1 MIISSYQQINIF
13 YTTKKYNVNISIV
26 NLFKVKW
33 NKRYTGK
40 ELAEAS
46 GLSTTTITKLMK
58 GEHVDL
64 KLSTLEKIAKF
75 LKCSV
80 KDILEEVSD

>member
-1 MIISSYQQINIF
+1 MISSCQQINIF
-13 YTTKKYNVNISIV
+13 YTTKKYNVNMIIV

-80 KDILEEVSD
+80 KDILEEVPD

>member
-1 MIISSYQQINIF
+1 MNIF
-13 YTTKKYNVNISIV
+13 YTTKKYNVNMIIV

-80 KDILEEVSD
+80 KDILEEVPD

>member
-1 MIISSYQQINIF
+1 M
-13 YTTKKYNVNISIV
+13 VIV
-26 NLFKVKW
+26 NLYRVKW

-40 ELAEAS
+40 EIAKIS
-46 GLSTTTITKLMK
+46 GLSTATITKLLK

-75 LKCSV
+75 FNCSV
-80 KDILEEVSD
+80 KDILEEIQA

>member
-1 MIISSYQQINIF
+1 M
-13 YTTKKYNVNISIV
+13 VIV
-26 NLFKVKW
+26 NLYRVKW

-40 ELAEAS
+40 EIAQIS
-46 GLSTTTITKLMK
+46 GLSTATITKLLK

-75 LKCSV
+75 FNCSV
-80 KDILEEVSD
+80 KDILEEIPD

>member
-1 MIISSYQQINIF
+1 MNIF
-13 YTTKKYNVNISIV
+13 YTTKKYNVNMIIV

-80 KDILEEVSD
+80 KDILEEIPD

>member
-1 MIISSYQQINIF
+1 MVII
-13 YTTKKYNVNISIV
+13 
-26 NLFKVKW
+26 NLFKVRW
-33 NKRYTGK
+33 NKRYTRK
-40 ELAEAS
+40 EIAELTGISPA
-46 GLSTTTITKLMK
+46 TITKLMK

-80 KDILEEVSD
+80 KDILEEMPD

>member
-1 MIISSYQQINIF
+1 M
-13 YTTKKYNVNISIV
+13 VIV
-26 NLFKVKW
+26 NLFRVKW

-40 ELAEAS
+40 ELAQLS
-46 GLSTTTITKLMK
+46 GLSTTTITKLLK

-75 LKCSV
+75 FECSV
-80 KDILEEVSD
+80 KDIIEEVAD

>member
-1 MIISSYQQINIF
+1 MI
-13 YTTKKYNVNISIV
+13 IV

-40 ELAEAS
+40 ELVKFS
-46 GLSTTTITKLMK
+46 GLSTTTITKLLK
-58 GEHVDL
+58 GEHVDM

-75 LKCSV
+75 LDCSV
-80 KDILEEVSD
+80 IDLLENVPD

>member
-1 MIISSYQQINIF
+1 M
-13 YTTKKYNVNISIV
+13 VIV
-26 NLFKVKW
+26 NLFRVKW

-40 ELAEAS
+40 ELAQLS
-46 GLSTTTITKLMK
+46 GLSTTTITKLLK

-75 LKCSV
+75 LGCSV
-80 KDILEEVSD
+80 KDIIEEEPD

>member
-1 MIISSYQQINIF
+1 MVII
-13 YTTKKYNVNISIV
+13 
-26 NLFKVKW
+26 NLFKVRW
-33 NKRYTGK
+33 NKRYTRK
-40 ELAEAS
+40 EIAELTGISPA
-46 GLSTTTITKLMK
+46 TITKLMK

-80 KDILEEVSD
+80 KDILEEIPD

>member
-1 MIISSYQQINIF
+1 MVII
-13 YTTKKYNVNISIV
+13 
-26 NLFKVKW
+26 NLLRVRW
-33 NKRYTGK
+33 NKRYTRK
-40 ELAEAS
+40 EIAELTGISPA
-46 GLSTTTITKLMK
+46 TITKLMK

-80 KDILEEVSD
+80 KDILEEIPD

>member
-1 MIISSYQQINIF
+1 M
-13 YTTKKYNVNISIV
+13 VIV
-26 NLFKVKW
+26 NLYRVKW

-40 ELAEAS
+40 EIAKIS
-46 GLSTTTITKLMK
+46 GLSTATITKLLK

-75 LKCSV
+75 FNCSV
-80 KDILEEVSD
+80 KDILEEIPD